1 MFVFLYTFKL
11 FANTISLAQKFVTL
25 QRNSKELLANQ
36 YAIDR
41 YFRENAQWFQKGR
54 LKIK

>member
-1 MFVFLYTFKL
+1 MFVFLYTLKL

-41 YFRENAQWFQKGR
+41 YFRENAQ
-54 LKIK
+54 